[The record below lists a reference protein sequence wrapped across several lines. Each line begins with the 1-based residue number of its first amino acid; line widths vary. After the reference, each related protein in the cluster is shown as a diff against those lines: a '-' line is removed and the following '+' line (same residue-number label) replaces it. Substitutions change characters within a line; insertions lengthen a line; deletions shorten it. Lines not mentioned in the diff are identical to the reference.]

1 MNIQS
6 NQANHVLSLQEAMKD
21 ASLSTNRIQAAL
33 QYAEAGFHLIPVH
46 SIDQTTS
53 QLKCTCGNSE
63 CNHQG
68 KHPATSN
75 GLKDATTDI
84 IQITKWWT
92 QNSSYNIGI
101 VPGMSGFVVID
112 VDPKNNGDNSLD
124 KLIEQYGEMGF
135 DTAPRV
141 RTGSGGHHYWFT
153 DNGNIFTNARGLL
166 PIGIDVRGSS
176 GYVVAA
182 PSVHMSGNTYQWENI
197 DNLQALKH
205 KSEPLNQIILN
216 LIKAIP
222 VNPIKNNNLEFA
234 DILEGNRN
242 NALTSLAGKYFSEN
256 LNREKVLALCLSDN
270 KKRCSPALPEHEVMK
285 IVDSIERA
293 HNKSQE
299 PKEWGNPLPIKKSSL
314 LPVSSFEVDKFLPN
328 PLRVFVKDCSYRT
341 QTPPDLI
348 ATALVAGFS
357 SLLGAEYRM
366 HPKERDDWAEVPNL
380 WNMIIAPPGSLKSN
394 CLGEALKPI
403 KYLAAIAR
411 KNFEAVKKDFENAK
425 ISYEMTKKSL
435 EKALQATFDRKVKV
449 SDSTESQNLETEIK
463 NYERQL
469 AELEIP
475 NQKFE
480 KRYITS
486 DATIE
491 KLQELLENNTGG
503 ILVERDELI
512 SLLMSFE
519 MSGREADRGFY
530 LAGWNGSG
538 NYQVDRIGRGS
549 PYIPHLCLSLV
560 GGTQPEKIQDY
571 IYKNTSALANDGL
584 IQRFQLMV
592 YPDFTKREY
601 VDEYPDI
608 EAKNAIYNIAKTITN
623 NNFLNDSRSKT
634 SEFDEKLLL
643 HFSFEK
649 LAQARFKGW
658 LIDLERQ
665 IEEEEEP
672 ILKEH
677 WSKYRGLI
685 PSLALIFH
693 VITIALTGQTKNN
706 PVTLDSLNM
715 AINWQ
720 PYLESHARR
729 VYGMGLNITEK
740 ATEALAKKIRQKMF
754 DNCFS
759 ARDVYRKNIRGIGRN
774 TDLAEAA
781 CEELEK
787 ACWVRAVQIPPAKGQ
802 KGTTAYYINP
812 NIQKIS
818 KAASNQV
825 ANVDSQL
832 ITTTLAIADHS
843 PFEKHYVQNDEAVE
857 EWQF

>member
-1 MNIQS
+1 M
-6 NQANHVLSLQEAMKD
+6 A
-21 ASLSTNRIQAAL
+21 
-33 QYAEAGFHLIPVH
+33 
-46 SIDQTTS
+46 
-53 QLKCTCGNSE
+53 
-63 CNHQG
+63 
-68 KHPATSN
+68 
-75 GLKDATTDI
+75 
-84 IQITKWWT
+84 
-92 QNSSYNIGI
+92 
-101 VPGMSGFVVID
+101 
-112 VDPKNNGDNSLD
+112 
-124 KLIEQYGEMGF
+124 
-135 DTAPRV
+135 
-141 RTGSGGHHYWFT
+141 
-153 DNGNIFTNARGLL
+153 
-166 PIGIDVRGSS
+166 
-176 GYVVAA
+176 
-182 PSVHMSGNTYQWENI
+182 
-197 DNLQALKH
+197 
-205 KSEPLNQIILN
+205 
-216 LIKAIP
+216 
-222 VNPIKNNNLEFA
+222 
-234 DILEGNRN
+234 
-242 NALTSLAGKYFSEN
+242 FSEN

-530 LAGWNGSG
+530 LAGWNGIVFPE
-538 NYQVDRIGRGS
+538 QVNR
-549 PYIPHLCLSLV
+549 
-560 GGTQPEKIQDY
+560 
-571 IYKNTSALANDGL
+571 
-584 IQRFQLMV
+584 
-592 YPDFTKREY
+592 
-601 VDEYPDI
+601 
-608 EAKNAIYNIAKTITN
+608 
-623 NNFLNDSRSKT
+623 
-634 SEFDEKLLL
+634 
-643 HFSFEK
+643 HF
-649 LAQARFKGW
+649 R
-658 LIDLERQ
+658 
-665 IEEEEEP
+665 
-672 ILKEH
+672 
-677 WSKYRGLI
+677 
-685 PSLALIFH
+685 
-693 VITIALTGQTKNN
+693 
-706 PVTLDSLNM
+706 
-715 AINWQ
+715 
-720 PYLESHARR
+720 
-729 VYGMGLNITEK
+729 
-740 ATEALAKKIRQKMF
+740 
-754 DNCFS
+754 
-759 ARDVYRKNIRGIGRN
+759 
-774 TDLAEAA
+774 
-781 CEELEK
+781 
-787 ACWVRAVQIPPAKGQ
+787 
-802 KGTTAYYINP
+802 
-812 NIQKIS
+812 
-818 KAASNQV
+818 
-825 ANVDSQL
+825 
-832 ITTTLAIADHS
+832 
-843 PFEKHYVQNDEAVE
+843 
-857 EWQF
+857 